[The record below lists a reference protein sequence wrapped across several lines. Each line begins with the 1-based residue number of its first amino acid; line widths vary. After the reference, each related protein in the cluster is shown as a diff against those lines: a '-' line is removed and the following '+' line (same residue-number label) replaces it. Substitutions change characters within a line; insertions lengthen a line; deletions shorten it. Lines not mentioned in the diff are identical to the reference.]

1 MTLETRR
8 GRWQRPRS
16 RPLRIAVRST
26 WSFGSGDGGTSVGT
40 VTVSNPEEP
49 SSSSR
54 STRRGG
60 DIAAQSGVRRSSW
73 PHDGSEDLIGLYA
86 THSHRSGCGRMTC
99 RSRRAARSRRA
110 CAGGFGRRRAH
121 GGLQRTHRSRAVC
134 SLIVS
139 WMSGTGDTRPGV
151 EVRDVASGFGQ
162 GRPIVRRRSGNRPG
176 NVDVRDAVSGFGRGR
191 SSVPRP
197 DTRSGRC
204 AARRPL
210 QLSGCGGPI
219 VTRRSR
225 APVRESTCATST
237 LASVGVDG
245 ACCDRATV
253 RASMDATSP
262 PVSAGVDRAFRDR
275 ATRPGVAVHELRC
288 SLAVAGERAYRGGWA
303 PVRESMC
310 ALRAFRFRPGCASGV
325 PRPGSPFGS
334 RGARRTPWR

>member
-1 MTLETRR
+1 MTLEARR
-8 GRWQRPRS
+8 GRWQWPRS

-26 WSFGSGDGGTSVGT
+26 WSFGSSDGGTSAGT

-49 SSSSR
+49 SSWSR

-60 DIAAQSGVRRSSW
+60 DIATQSGVRRSSW

-121 GGLQRTHRSRAVC
+121 GGLQRTRRSGGIC

-139 WMSGTGDTRPGV
+139 WMSGNGDTRPGV
-151 EVRDVASGFGQ
+151 DVRDVISGFGQ

-176 NVDVRDAVSGFGRGR
+176 NVDVRDAASGFGRSR

-204 AARRPL
+204 AARSSP

-225 APVRESTCATST
+225 APVRESMCATPSPVS
-237 LASVGVDG
+237 AGVGR
-245 ACCDRATV
+245 ARCDRATV

-275 ATRPGVAVHELRC
+275 ATRPGVAVHDVRC
-288 SLAVAGERAYRGGWA
+288 GLAAAAE
-303 PVRESMC
+303 
-310 ALRAFRFRPGCASGV
+310 
-325 PRPGSPFGS
+325 
-334 RGARRTPWR
+334 